1 MRALR
6 RPSIKKLQLMIRMHR
21 RSKLQLGKAGALKVK
36 GVAFKEAVA
45 VDPVKLSLAVTAP
58 VVFT

>member
-1 MRALR
+1 MR
-6 RPSIKKLQLMIRMHR
+6 RPSIKKLQLMITRQR
-21 RSKLQLGKAGALKVK
+21 RSRPQSDKVGILP

-45 VDPVKLSLAVTAP
+45 VNPVKLSLAVTAL